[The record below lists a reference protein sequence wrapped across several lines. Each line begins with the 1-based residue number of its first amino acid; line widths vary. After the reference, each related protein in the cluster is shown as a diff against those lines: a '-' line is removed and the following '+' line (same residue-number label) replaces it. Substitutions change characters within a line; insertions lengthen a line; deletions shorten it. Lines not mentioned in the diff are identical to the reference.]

1 MTRRTPRAGTYLLE
15 TTLLGLLLPVSVL
28 AMWEWRARTG
38 NLPDFLPA
46 PSLIAAQWADMALN
60 GGLAT
65 HTAASLFRALCG
77 FAIGAICGT
86 VAGLL
91 AAAVRPVESFYEP
104 IISLTYPIPK
114 VAALPIIFAWFG
126 LGDVSKIVTI
136 CISVFYPLYI
146 AMLAGAKSTPRVHI
160 WAARNMGAS
169 PAQII
174 FRVLL
179 PSALPQL
186 FDGLRIG
193 LALSFV
199 VMFVAEMVSSNSGL
213 GYLIVFAENNH
224 RFDLMFV
231 AIATI
236 GMIGFVADRLLLA
249 LRRRLLVGQTAHT
262 EGRH

>member
-1 MTRRTPRAGTYLLE
+1 MPFRRLRS
-15 TTLLGLLLPVSVL
+15 TLLGLLLPVVTL
-28 AMWEWRARTG
+28 AVWEWRAQSG
-38 NLPDFLPA
+38 HLPDVLPA
-46 PSLIAAQWADMALN
+46 PSLIGAQWVDMLLN
-60 GGLAT
+60 GGLAA
-65 HTAASLFRALCG
+65 HTGASLSRALSG
-77 FAIGAICGT
+77 FAIGAFCGAL
-86 VAGLL
+86 AGLL
-91 AAAVRPVESFYEP
+91 AAALRPVEEFYEP

-146 AMLAGAKSTPRVHI
+146 SMLAGAKSTPRAHI

-169 PAQII
+169 PLQII

-213 GYLIVFAENNH
+213 GYLIVFAENNR

-231 AIATI
+231 AIVTI
-236 GMIGFVADRLLLA
+236 GMIGFAADRLLLA
-249 LRRRLLVGQTAHT
+249 LRNRLLVGRLAAT
-262 EGRH
+262 EVRH